1 MPIRAQN
8 RDGEKYKEVI
18 KNLTEKEG
26 EPMKKIFNGTKLDLT
41 NGTDLFNI
49 CDQFICDL
57 YDGRVNKTNV
67 SETFEESCQTF
78 LSKLLFSEEF
88 GDEKNEVL
96 DMSMSPVFEELLY
109 YMNNSIENDITN
121 EGKQKLGIYT
131 PKLVMI
137 SGHDV
142 SMMGMMEY
150 LKNAFNIEKEIP
162 IVPFATSLSLEVYK
176 KGETKSAKDYTIHY
190 YINDDEIAT
199 FSFEDFNSTK
209 IRDKIWSEDKIGN
222 FCEFADLKEE
232 NTLNTLLYVTLGL
245 SGLAIVLV
253 LTLIIIIVIMKVKI
267 KNKINVNE
275 GNGNAQGLLPNKN

>member
-1 MPIRAQN
+1 
-8 RDGEKYKEVI
+8 
-18 KNLTEKEG
+18 
-26 EPMKKIFNGTKLDLT
+26 
-41 NGTDLFNI
+41 
-49 CDQFICDL
+49 
-57 YDGRVNKTNV
+57 
-67 SETFEESCQTF
+67 
-78 LSKLLFSEEF
+78 
-88 GDEKNEVL
+88 
-96 DMSMSPVFEELLY
+96 
-109 YMNNSIENDITN
+109 
-121 EGKQKLGIYT
+121 
-131 PKLVMI
+131 MI

-176 KGETKSAKDYTIHY
+176 KGETKSAKDYTIYY
-190 YINDDEIAT
+190 YINDDKIAT

-267 KNKINVNE
+267 EKKSNVNE